1 VSGPD
6 RLVEYL
12 PLDGLVP
19 ATRNPK
25 AHAHDTLRASIG
37 RFGYTAP
44 ALLDERTG
52 RLVAGHGRTQA
63 LAAMRAAGEH
73 PPAGVQVGDGGAWL
87 VPVVRGWA
95 SRSDAEAD
103 AYLVA
108 DNQLTIAGGWDD
120 SALEAL
126 LADLTATDP
135 DLTGLLGF
143 SDEQLAGLLEDTA
156 GGGPGDGTARG
167 DNPSLADR
175 FLVPPFDVLNASA
188 HWWRERKVR
197 WLSLGIQSEL
207 GRQEQ
212 LVFDSPATRD
222 PGRYDDGPGRPTTGT
237 STFDPVLC
245 ELVVRWFSAAGGQLL
260 DPFAGGSVR
269 GVVAATLGRAYL
281 GCDLSEAQVQANE
294 GQAEALAGRGVLGG
308 PQRPLPQWVTDNA
321 AEWVWGLEP
330 GSADLL
336 FTCPPY
342 YGLERY
348 SDDPADLSTMGYA
361 AFDTALE
368 GILAGAARALRPD
381 RFAVVVTGDVRDA
394 QGVLHDL
401 RGATIAGAGRAGL
414 AYVTG
419 GVLATTIGS
428 AKLLAARAFLGT
440 RNLWRTHQDVLV
452 FVKGNRGRAAQAC
465 GTVEVHM
472 PEPQPGDDEPAPDDD
487 GGAGQ

>member
-12 PLDGLVP
+12 DLDGLVP
-19 ATRNPK
+19 AARNPK
-25 AHAHDTLRASIG
+25 AHAHDPLRASIG
-37 RFGYTAP
+37 RFGFTAP

-52 RLVAGHGRTQA
+52 RLVAGHGRTAA

-73 PPAGVQVGDGGAWL
+73 PPAGVQVGEHGAWL

-143 SDEQLAGLLEDTA
+143 TEEQLAGLLDGA
-156 GGGPGDGTARG
+156 GGGDGGGPGDGTRKG

-188 HWWRERKVR
+188 GWWRERKQR
-197 WLSLGIQSEL
+197 WLALGIQSEL

-222 PGRYDDGPGRPTTGT
+222 PGRYDDGPGWPTTGT

-245 ELVVRWFSAAGGQLL
+245 ELVTRWFSPPGGRLL

-269 GVVAATLGRAYL
+269 GVVAATLGRTYT
-281 GCDLSEAQVQANE
+281 GCDLSEAQVHANG
-294 GQAEALAGRGVLGG
+294 GQAEALAARGVLGG
-308 PQRPLPQWVTDNA
+308 PGRPAPRWEVGDAAQWV
-321 AEWVWGLEP
+321 WQLEP
-330 GSADLL
+330 DSADLL

-348 SDDPADLSTMGYA
+348 SDDPADLSTMSYTD
-361 AFDTALE
+361 FDTALE
-368 GILAGAARALRPD
+368 RVLAGAARALRPD
-381 RFAVVVTGDVRDA
+381 RFAIVVTGDVRDA
-394 QGVLHDL
+394 HGVLHDL

-440 RNLWRTHQDVLV
+440 RNLWRVHQDVLV
-452 FVKGNRGRAAQAC
+452 FLKGNRGRAAQAC

-472 PEPQPGDDEPAPDDD
+472 PEPQPGDEPAPD
-487 GGAGQ
+487 GAGQ